1 MENREEILKR
11 CANEAANCNV
21 TYNKS
26 GKGILKAMQEYSD
39 QQNKAL
45 LDEIERLKSR
55 IIYWNELHSEVIKD
69 NSKLQFELKAADSV
83 NEGSEENYNKLL
95 TMSLR
100 MAKLF
105 DRTGDF
111 DVFMK
116 DNNLPN
122 QPK

>member
-39 QQNKAL
+39 QQNKHK

-83 NEGSEENYNKLL
+83 NENLSKENNKLDRISVQIFSTRPDSEKIINIKSILKL
-95 TMSLR
+95 T
-100 MAKLF
+100 
-105 DRTGDF
+105 
-111 DVFMK
+111 
-116 DNNLPN
+116 
-122 QPK
+122 